1 MKVMWCSTCI
11 LSLLRFCR
19 MFVFGNTVKSC
30 WVISIFRWIVVV
42 LRTNILFISIF
53 KFHNCG
59 TRDYFS
65 VYVYFQMPPLWY
77 YGLTFCLFLFSDA
90 TVVVLWTNILFISIF
105 RCHCCGNKFVFVST
119 FRCHRCGISD

>member
-1 MKVMWCSTCI
+1 MLYLYFV
-11 LSLLRFCR
+11 SLLRFCS

-65 VYVYFQMPPLWY
+65 VHVYFQMPPLWF
-77 YGLTFCLFLFSDA
+77 YGLIFSSFLFLDA
-90 TVVVLWTNILFISIF
+90 TVVVISLCSFLLLDATVVILVTNVLLFISIF
-105 RCHCCGNKFVFVST
+105 RCHHCGSMDF
-119 FRCHRCGISD
+119 